1 VDTATLMDFSYIIFC
16 ILCFFFIP
24 VIYLFFPETSNMSL
38 EDVDF
43 LFEKG
48 GITGGVWAYTRGRG
62 EIRHMSD
69 VFAGEQGDEVM
80 GTEKSSPASD
90 KGSVTHKEG
99 VV

>member
-1 VDTATLMDFSYIIFC
+1 LLTSCRYIIFC
-16 ILCFFFIP
+16 VLCFFFIP

-62 EIRHMSD
+62 QIRHMSE
-69 VFAGEQGDEVM
+69 VFAEQNEGERGS
-80 GTEKSSPASD
+80 EKSSPPSE
-90 KGSVTHKEG
+90 KGG
-99 VV
+99 VVQHVEV

>member
-1 VDTATLMDFSYIIFC
+1 M
-16 ILCFFFIP
+16 LCFFFIP

-62 EIRHMSD
+62 QVRHMSE
-69 VFAGEQGDEVM
+69 VFAESNEGEIGS
-80 GTEKSSPASD
+80 EKSSSPSQ
-90 KGSVTHKEG
+90 KGG
-99 VV
+99 VVVHVEV